1 WEFAM
6 FSAIVILVLTVIYG
20 IMNFSS
26 GYNGLIISRYS
37 LSLVPSIGIDFTS
50 GATSLTFT
58 LLLLTAVIIPISV
71 YSAKDQKYGELFF
84 GLILLSEVGLFGL
97 LISRNFVFF
106 YVFWEIVIVPVF
118 LLIAIYG
125 GEKKEAASLKFF
137 IYTQLGSVF
146 LLLSILT
153 LFAYHYSLAHNFS
166 LSMTTLL

>member
-1 WEFAM
+1 M
-6 FSAIVILVLTVIYG
+6 
-20 IMNFSS
+20 
-26 GYNGLIISRYS
+26 
-37 LSLVPSIGIDFTS
+37 
-50 GATSLTFT
+50 TFT

-137 IYTQLGSVF
+137 IY
-146 LLLSILT
+146 
-153 LFAYHYSLAHNFS
+153 
-166 LSMTTLL
+166 